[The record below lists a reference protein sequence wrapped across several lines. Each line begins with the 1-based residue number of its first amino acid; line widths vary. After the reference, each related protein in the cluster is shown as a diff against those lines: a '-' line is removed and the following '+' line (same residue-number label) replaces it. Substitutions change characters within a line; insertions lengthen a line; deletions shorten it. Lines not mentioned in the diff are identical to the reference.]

1 MATRITYEHIRSALR
16 LPLPGQMAHDTVM
29 SYHRPS
35 VSEAR
40 AKQPPPRESAVM
52 MLLYQRHDVWHTL
65 LIERPGNQGAH
76 SGQLAFPGGRIE
88 PHETPLQA
96 ALRETT
102 EEVGIAAQHI
112 EVIGE
117 LSELYIP
124 PSHFV
129 VKPFVGLWQNQGPLF
144 TNSDEV
150 VRTIEVS
157 MDYLYHPDSLQQ
169 HHVQLSGQNITLQVP
184 GFVVDDNILWGA
196 TAMMVQEFR
205 ILLSTAISGT
215 E

>member
-1 MATRITYEHIRSALR
+1 MR
-16 LPLPGQMAHDTVM
+16 LPLPGKEVHDTVM

-35 VSEAR
+35 VAEAR
-40 AKQPPPRESAVM
+40 AQQPPPRESSVM
-52 MLLYQRHDVWHTL
+52 MLLYLREANWHTL

-88 PHETPLQA
+88 SHETPLEA
-96 ALRETT
+96 AFRETE
-102 EEVGIAAQHI
+102 EEVGISKHHI
-112 EVIGE
+112 EVLGE

-129 VKPFVGLWQNQGPLF
+129 VKPFVGLWLNQNPLRP
-144 TNSDEV
+144 NPDEV
-150 VRTIEVS
+150 VRTLDVS
-157 MDYLYHPDSLQQ
+157 LEYLFHPDSLQR
-169 HHVQLSGQNITLQVP
+169 HRVPITAGQATLVVP
-184 GFVVDDNILWGA
+184 GFQIEDKILWGA

-205 ILLSTAISGT
+205 YLLSQVFSA